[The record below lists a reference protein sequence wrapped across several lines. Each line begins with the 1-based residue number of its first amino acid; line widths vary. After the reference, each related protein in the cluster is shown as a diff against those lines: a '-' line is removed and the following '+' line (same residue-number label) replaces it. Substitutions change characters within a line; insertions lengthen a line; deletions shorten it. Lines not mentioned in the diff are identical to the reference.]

1 MRGSSVHTGRV
12 DDLVRLSLGEP
23 EAVAVAVRSRA
34 DQVLA
39 RLGEALRPSR
49 SPDDRIEA
57 LIETYMHAALKT
69 LADAAPFDRIAFA
82 EAEVVA
88 TAVAAAMDR
97 AADAAAADDPHSV
110 AAAMA
115 AAESV
120 LDLDLTGLYELLL

>member
-12 DDLVRLSLGEP
+12 DDLVRLAVGEP
-23 EAVAVAVRSRA
+23 VAVAVAVRSRA

-39 RLGEALRPSR
+39 RLGGALRPGR
-49 SPDDRIEA
+49 SPDERIEA

-69 LADAAPFDRIAFA
+69 LADAAPLDRIAFA

-97 AADAAAADDPHSV
+97 AADAAAADDPHGV
-110 AAAMA
+110 AAALA
-115 AAESV
+115 GAEGV